1 MNKTKTRIAKNW
13 SPSIHFRC
21 NKKNLIA
28 PFLKKSKKVFVTSL
42 CEIENFELKYNA
54 NLYLF

>member
-13 SPSIHFRC
+13 SISIHFRC
-21 NKKNLIA
+21 NKIFLIA
-28 PFLKKSKKVFVTSL
+28 PFLKKTKKVFVTSL
-42 CEIENFELKYNA
+42 CEIESFKLEYNP

>member
-1 MNKTKTRIAKNW
+1 MNKSKTRIAKNW

-21 NKKNLIA
+21 NKIFLIA
-28 PFLKKSKKVFVTSL
+28 PFFKKLKKFFVTL
-42 CEIENFELKYNA
+42 ICEIENFELKYNP

>member
-1 MNKTKTRIAKNW
+1 MNKTKTRIAKYW
-13 SPSIHFRC
+13 STSIHFRC

-28 PFLKKSKKVFVTSL
+28 PFLKKSKKVFVTSF
-42 CEIENFELKYNA
+42 CEIESCELVLNP

>member
-21 NKKNLIA
+21 NKIFLIA

-42 CEIENFELKYNA
+42 CEIESYELVLNP
-54 NLYLF
+54 NSYLF